1 MGSSGPSSPSR
12 GRHGAR
18 PGAGWAVVILGL
30 VILAS
35 EFEFAQR
42 WLDFVK
48 RHVQLWN
55 RWIMSQAMWVRFLVG
70 FATLL
75 LVWAILWLTFVVM
88 GVPAWT
94 PDWAEQHLVRL
105 PVD

>member
-1 MGSSGPSSPSR
+1 
-12 GRHGAR
+12 
-18 PGAGWAVVILGL
+18 
-30 VILAS
+30 
-35 EFEFAQR
+35 
-42 WLDFVK
+42 
-48 RHVQLWN
+48 
-55 RWIMSQAMWVRFLVG
+55 MSQAMWVRFLVG

-105 PVD
+105 PGRLGRVAAEPLLFPSTSPDV